1 VVRNSDQSQSV
12 VVGPFVASRTG
23 TVLQSVQAESVC
35 CVEEIGLVVR
45 NREWHSVAPQS
56 MHVLR
61 TPDCQ
66 GGLVLHGTTQ
76 VEHGRL
82 VWQLACTGRADGLD
96 LELKMCAQGSVTV
109 NRAGLVLL
117 LPTDRFAGAKVF
129 LTDAAGATFSS
140 ELPTKIAAHQ
150 PLPPFRALDVT
161 AVDGTQ
167 IVLSFEGDEFE
178 VEDHRNW
185 LDPTFKFYNRPLSA
199 PVPYCVEDG
208 QLVRQRIRVTVRR
221 LVKASRKR
229 GRSAAL
235 DVGEPVGRLPA
246 LGVALEPEHL
256 SADTRQWSLI
266 KHLGLAFAL
275 IRILRGEGILLGP
288 LVAQATACRLQIR
301 LELIAIDEGDVQ
313 NMARCLGGGPLAAVH
328 SVACHLLTPQVH
340 GMLTQ
345 YFPGILVVQG
355 TFGDFV
361 HINRMPILH
370 PIGAAMGF
378 ALCPT
383 VHAVDNHSLIRS
395 LGALTDVMSQA
406 RQLSRGAPLFVGRC
420 ALRRDLHPLT
430 GTRCGLPQR
439 ADGSLDI
446 VDSRQMLPIA
456 AAWLACVIALCGRS
470 GVNSLCTFEAL
481 GERGLIGAEPNGE
494 QTALSPTALVLQ
506 ELAKHQGA
514 SVAGVRLEA
523 HQYGV
528 FTLAGARHT
537 LWVVELAG
545 CALCLPLAHLS
556 PISVHVLARRRGAF
570 GWRAVSVGKELVQLQ
585 AYQIVRLDLPTPAWG
600 DGVLS
605 AVAGGLVRPPVCRPA
620 GGTPASDF
628 GDCMH
633 NSANGG

>member
-1 VVRNSDQSQSV
+1 MRV
-12 VVGPFVASRTG
+12 SRTPN
-23 TVLQSVQAESVC
+23 C
-35 CVEEIGLVVR
+35 
-45 NREWHSVAPQS
+45 H
-56 MHVLR
+56 
-61 TPDCQ
+61 

-96 LELKMCAQGSVTV
+96 LELKMRAQGSVTV

-117 LPTDRFAGAKVF
+117 LPTDRFTGARV
-129 LTDAAGATFSS
+129 LVTDAAGASFSS

-161 AVDGTQ
+161 AVDGTR

-221 LVKASRKR
+221 LVQASRER

-235 DVGEPVGRLPA
+235 DVDEPACRLPA

-256 SADTRQWSLI
+256 SANTRQWSLI

-288 LVAQATACRLQIR
+288 LVAQATACKLQIR
-301 LELIAIDEGDVQ
+301 VELIAIDERDVQ
-313 NMARCLGGGPLAAVH
+313 NMGRCLDGGPPATVH
-328 SVACHLLTPQVH
+328 SVACHLLTPRVY

-345 YFPGILVVQG
+345 HFSSVLIVQG

-361 HINRMPILH
+361 HVNRGQLVH
-370 PIGAAMGF
+370 PIGTAMAF

-383 VHAVDNHSLIRS
+383 VHAVDDHSLIRS
-395 LGALTDVMSQA
+395 LGALTDVITQA

-420 ALRRDLHPLT
+420 SLRRDLHPLT
-430 GTRCGLPQR
+430 GIRCGLPQR
-439 ADGSLDI
+439 PDGSLDI
-446 VDSRQMLPIA
+446 VDSRQMSPIA

-481 GERGLIGAEPNGE
+481 GERGLIATESNGE
-494 QTALSPTALVLQ
+494 QTAPSPSALVVQ

-514 SVAGVRLEA
+514 AVAGLQLEA

-528 FTLAGARHT
+528 FRLAGARHT

-545 CALCLPLAHLS
+545 RALCLPLAHLS
-556 PISVHVLARRRGAF
+556 PISVHVLARCRGAF
-570 GWRAVSVGKELVQLQ
+570 GWKPVSVSKEFVQLQ
-585 AYQIVRLDLPTPAWG
+585 AYQIARLDLPTPRSG

-605 AVAGGLVRPPVCRPA
+605 AAAGGLFRPPVYRPTGA
-620 GGTPASDF
+620 TPASNF
-628 GDCMH
+628 SNCARI
-633 NSANGG
+633 SENGG